1 MHLYNQTQLKQLK
14 DQYGERYEET
24 IIYALSSLAEMMQ
37 VGDVIAG
44 ADCGYRL
51 MRDNFGRWESTD
63 GTTIIASLLGIIRD
77 YAGLDYELF
86 KIYAP
91 LDWFQMYVIKRSR
104 APKDQREYEDW
115 WSEKGKWSDDPK

>member
-1 MHLYNQTQLKQLK
+1 MHLYSRKQLTDLK
-14 DQYGERYEET
+14 EHYGEDFEGT
-24 IIYALSSLAEMMQ
+24 ITYALASLSEMMQ

-44 ADCGYRL
+44 GDYGYRL
-51 MRDNFGRWESTD
+51 MSENFSRWESTD
-63 GTTIIASLLGIIRD
+63 GKAIISSLAGIVRD

-104 APKDQREYEDW
+104 APKDQREYEGLWRGDV
-115 WSEKGKWSDDPK
+115 K

>member
-1 MHLYNQTQLKQLK
+1 MHLYNKNQLIASKK
-14 DQYGERYEET
+14 QYGEDYEET
-24 IIYALSSLAEMMQ
+24 IIYALSSLADMMQ

-44 ADCGYRL
+44 TDYGFRL
-51 MRDNFGRWESTD
+51 MSDNFSRWESTD
-63 GTTIIASLLGIIRD
+63 GKAIISSLLGIIRD

-104 APKDQREYEDW
+104 APKDQRAYEDLW
-115 WSEKGKWSDDPK
+115 RGNVK

>member
-1 MHLYNQTQLKQLK
+1 MHLYNKNQLTELK
-14 DQYGERYEET
+14 EQYGEDYEET
-24 IIYALSSLAEMMQ
+24 IIYALSSLADMMQ

-44 ADCGYRL
+44 ADYGYRL
-51 MRDNFGRWESTD
+51 MSHTFDRWEST
-63 GTTIIASLLGIIRD
+63 GGKAIISSLLGIIRD

-104 APKDQREYEDW
+104 APKDQREYEDLW
-115 WSEKGKWSDDPK
+115 RGNVK